1 MIIDSKTGFP
11 RVYEC
16 ISIDKELHVKLTFL
30 GYSISLSDWFRIGHY
45 CTVNRFSM
53 LKHFVSY
60 IKDRSDSFSTILSEQ
75 NSIQHYKPQGR
86 PNFSS
91 SMIRYALLLRNTS
104 WQSYKLLLQQFPLP
118 SLSLFKKIASG
129 FIDSVKAAK
138 LLLENESMSEDCV
151 LLVDEMYLQK
161 SVQFHSG
168 NFIGRNEEGTLY
180 KGIVVFMI
188 VSLKKYIL
196 FVIRSSPDITITG
209 EWLKSETDECL
220 YHLQKVCF
228 YVRAV
233 ISDDHVP
240 NVRAFQL
247 LLTNYNGDKN
257 LFIYHPAYN
266 ETLKTCLF
274 FDTVHLVKNIRNDL
288 LN

>member
-30 GYSISLSDWFRIGHY
+30 GYSISLPDWFRIGHY

-53 LKHFVSY
+53 LKNFASY
-60 IKDRSDSFSTILSEQ
+60 IKYRSDSFSTILSEQ

-104 WQSYKLLLQQFPLP
+104 WQSHKLLLQQFPLP
-118 SLSLFKKIASG
+118 SLSLFKKITSG

-188 VSLKKYIL
+188 VSLKKYML
-196 FVIRSSPDITITG
+196 YVIRSSPDI
-209 EWLKSETDECL
+209 
-220 YHLQKVCF
+220 
-228 YVRAV
+228 
-233 ISDDHVP
+233 IS
-240 NVRAFQL
+240 L
-247 LLTNYNGDKN
+247 ENG
-257 LFIYHPAYN
+257 
-266 ETLKTCLF
+266 
-274 FDTVHLVKNIRNDL
+274 
-288 LN
+288 